1 MKVAL
6 LAGAT
11 GLMGKQLLQLLL
23 NDPEYHRV
31 IAITRKPLNIS
42 NQKLENII
50 ADFDN
55 LSSFKE
61 KLKADN
67 VFCCL
72 GTTMKVAKTKEAF
85 RKVDFTYP
93 FELAKLSFEE
103 GAKQFLLV
111 SSLGA
116 DKSSSIYYNQVKGE
130 IEEAIEKVNFPS
142 YHIFRPSLLLG
153 PREESRSAEDAAKI
167 VYRLFGFLIPEKYK
181 AIDSAK
187 VARAMVQ
194 FARQEQEGKFIHE
207 SKSLQHFSDL

>member
-11 GLMGKQLLQLLL
+11 GLIGKQLLQLLL
-23 NDPEYHRV
+23 NDPEYHKV

-50 ADFDN
+50 TDFDN
-55 LSSFKE
+55 LSSYKE

-93 FELAKLSFEE
+93 LELAKLSFEE

-130 IEEAIEKVNFPS
+130 TEEAIEKINFPS

-153 PREESRSAEDAAKI
+153 QREESRSAEDAAKV
-167 VYRLFGFLIPEKYK
+167 VYGFFGFLIPEKYK

-187 VARAMVQ
+187 VARAMVH

-207 SKSLQHFSDL
+207 SKSLQSF

>member
-11 GLMGKQLLQLLL
+11 GLIGKQLLQLLL
-23 NDPEYHRV
+23 NDPEYHKV

-42 NQKLENII
+42 DQKLENII
-50 ADFDN
+50 TDFDN
-55 LSSFKE
+55 LSSYKE

-72 GTTMKVAKTKEAF
+72 GTTMKVAKSKDAF
-85 RKVDFTYP
+85 RKVDFTFP
-93 FELAKLSFEE
+93 LELATRSFEE

-116 DKSSSIYYNQVKGE
+116 DKTSSIYYNQVKGE
-130 IEEAIEKVNFPS
+130 TEEAIEKINFPS

-153 PREESRSAEDAAKI
+153 QREESRSAEDAAKV
-167 VYRLFGFLIPEKYK
+167 VYGFFGFLIPEKYK
-181 AIDSAK
+181 AIDAAK
-187 VARAMVQ
+187 VARAMVH

-207 SKSLQHFSDL
+207 SKSLQSF